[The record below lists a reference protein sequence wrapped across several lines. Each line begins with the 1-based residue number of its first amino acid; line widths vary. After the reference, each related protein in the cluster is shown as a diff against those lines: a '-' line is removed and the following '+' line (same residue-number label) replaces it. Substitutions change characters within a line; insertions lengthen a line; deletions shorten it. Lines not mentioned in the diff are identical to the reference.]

1 MLWRAGGGPMGRRHR
16 RARLLGG
23 PASDEQMQATVLAA
37 VLREHPALLTFP
49 GLADRLFEVPE
60 DFEAGY
66 SLARAVRDLGLAGV
80 LHSNGL
86 FVMPSRA
93 LLHLA
98 HLGVI

>member
-1 MLWRAGGGPMGRRHR
+1 MRWRAGGGPMGRRHR
-16 RARLLGG
+16 K
-23 PASDEQMQATVLAA
+23 PETPSSDEEMQIEVLAL
-37 VLREHPALLTFP
+37 VLREHPALFSFP
-49 GLADRLFEVPE
+49 LLADCLFENRD

-98 HLGVI
+98 HLGAI

>member
-1 MLWRAGGGPMGRRHR
+1 MGRRHR
-16 RARLLGG
+16 K
-23 PASDEQMQATVLAA
+23 PETPPSDEAMQIEVLAL
-37 VLREHPALLTFP
+37 VLREHPALLSFP
-49 GLADRLFEVPE
+49 LLADCLFEKR
-60 DFEAGY
+60 DNFEAGY

-80 LHSNGL
+80 LYSNGL